1 MRGFALSTWPIYSA
15 ASLSSIFLLL
25 PVFRVYENGGERM
38 VAEYFRMTRARS
50 VL

>member
-25 PVFRVYENGGERM
+25 PVFRVDENGGERV
-38 VAEYFRMTRARS
+38 VAGYFRMTFARS